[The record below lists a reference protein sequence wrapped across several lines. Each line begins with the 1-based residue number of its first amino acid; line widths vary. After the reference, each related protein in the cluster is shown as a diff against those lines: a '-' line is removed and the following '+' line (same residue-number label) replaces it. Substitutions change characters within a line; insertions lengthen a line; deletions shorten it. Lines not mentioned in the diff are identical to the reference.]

1 MSVIQKV
8 ILLNKPLKIFEFTP
22 FQLVLMVLS
31 VIAALLLGGKVPA
44 GWKVGNLPAGFI
56 VGLLVVCGA
65 IVFVKASEV
74 KPGQWWRNRFL
85 YSLKFLP
92 RQYFP
97 SPEPAEIYPDATIID
112 TGKRNQSS
120 EFYITEDPSRST
132 IKKGEE

>member
-8 ILLNKPLKIFEFTP
+8 IILNKPVKIFEFTP
-22 FQLVLMVLS
+22 IQLVLMVLS
-31 VIAALLLGGKVPA
+31 VVVAILLGGKVPA

-56 VGLLVVCGA
+56 VALFVVCGA
-65 IVFVKASEV
+65 IVFVKATEV

-85 YSLKFLP
+85 YWFNCLP
-92 RQYFP
+92 REYLT

-112 TGKRNQSS
+112 TSKRSQSS
-120 EFYITEDPSRST
+120 EFYIAEDPSRST